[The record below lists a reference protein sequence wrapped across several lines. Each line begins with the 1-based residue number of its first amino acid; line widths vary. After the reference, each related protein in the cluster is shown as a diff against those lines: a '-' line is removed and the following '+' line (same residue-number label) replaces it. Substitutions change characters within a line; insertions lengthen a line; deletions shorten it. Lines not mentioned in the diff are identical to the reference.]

1 LYFDE
6 NFPVPVLDHFR
17 KGSRW
22 KKKVKALSAIDLS
35 NEGKSDE
42 FHFAYCTRNGY
53 TLVTFDEDF
62 NDDAA
67 YPFANGSMPGV
78 VMVKETKGN
87 VQKTADVL
95 SGLLDFVLTTL
106 LPKAFLSESK
116 FTIEGCVMRGRD
128 VRTKEVKSLHIIS
141 GHLNDDELETLHA
154 ATFDEMKRRGKLPPS
169 GSGPLR
175 RDTLTKRSPK
185 EAKISHNRREDITEA
200 SLPSGK
206 VNAVRAAFK
215 AGIRPATIARQFGI
229 SQANVKKALASYD
242 PKR

>member
-1 LYFDE
+1 MR
-6 NFPVPVLDHFR
+6 FR
-17 KGSRW
+17 PQSSCCCGILPFGDVAAAHSERHNHVMGRERGGQSSPDLFSADAVSPPRSRPPAE
-22 KKKVKALSAIDLS
+22 KPMAESAPQR
-35 NEGKSDE
+35 
-42 FHFAYCTRNGY
+42 H
-53 TLVTFDEDF
+53 V
-62 NDDAA
+62 
-67 YPFANGSMPGV
+67 
-78 VMVKETKGN
+78 
-87 VQKTADVL
+87 
-95 SGLLDFVLTTL
+95 
-106 LPKAFLSESK
+106 LPKNLPNA
-116 FTIEGCVMRGRD
+116 
-128 VRTKEVKSLHIIS
+128 VK
-141 GHLNDDELETLHA
+141 HLNDDELETLHA

-185 EAKISHNRREDITEA
+185 EAKISHNRREDIAEA